1 MSIQALGLIEV
12 NGFLGAVAAA
22 DAALKTADVK
32 LISAEKISGGITT
45 IQLSG
50 NVSAV
55 QVAVET
61 GTRVANDLTC
71 LRSSHVIPRLADE
84 AAEMVL
90 SSLNKEEPK
99 VEAKPVKTEEQVEL
113 LPVEEAKPETP
124 NNSTSAKKETVQ
136 ESTKPASMKKETVK
150 KQSTKK
156 ASKTSSTKNKKKK

>member
-22 DAALKTADVK
+22 DAALKTADVQ

-61 GTRVANDLTC
+61 GSRVANDLTC

-90 SSLNKEEPK
+90 SSLNKEPK
-99 VEAKPVKTEEQVEL
+99 AEMKSVITEEQVEL
-113 LPVEEAKPETP
+113 LPVGEAKPEIP
-124 NNSTSAKKETVQ
+124 NNSTSA
-136 ESTKPASMKKETVK
+136 KKETVK